1 MTERRGYRRWR
12 RESHAQNE
20 DMGSG
25 YKCQSWK
32 GSLVH
37 RTETSQ
43 TETRAVVKGS
53 KQLPIDALTFTL
65 LQLTSLC
72 TSIHP
77 APDPAC
83 GCRQEG
89 EYGQEGERRVV
100 KTTRPDQTSSSVLE
114 RKVNIGHRRGAQ
126 RGQHCLLICL
136 HPIEFTTSAIPR
148 IVCPGWTFMTLI
160 SLFKIFVSGIKEVC
174 TFVI

>member
-1 MTERRGYRRWR
+1 
-12 RESHAQNE
+12 
-20 DMGSG
+20 MGSG
-25 YKCQSWK
+25 FKCQLWT

-43 TETRAVVKGS
+43 TETSAVLKGS
-53 KQLPIDALTFTL
+53 QQLPIDALTFTL
-65 LQLTSLC
+65 LQLTSLR

-89 EYGQEGERRVV
+89 ERRIM
-100 KTTRPDQTSSSVLE
+100 KTTRPDIQLGSGAKGQRRSQPRCTERTTLSSHLFTSV
-114 RKVNIGHRRGAQ
+114 
-126 RGQHCLLICL
+126 
-136 HPIEFTTSAIPR
+136 IELNPSAISR

-160 SLFKIFVSGIKEVC
+160 SLFNIFVSGIKEAC
-174 TFVI
+174 TFVIRFLSP